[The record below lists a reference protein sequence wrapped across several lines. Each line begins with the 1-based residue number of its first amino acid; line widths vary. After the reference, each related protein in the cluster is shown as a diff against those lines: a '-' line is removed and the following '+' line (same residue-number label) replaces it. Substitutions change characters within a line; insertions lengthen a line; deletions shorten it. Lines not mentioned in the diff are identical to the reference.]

1 MASTDI
7 IIAHGIWK
15 ILNRVMTFVPY
26 DVSVIGASETGK
38 TTLDRQLTTR
48 GEIQRLG
55 EEDRTHHKK
64 TWLGRHYKMP
74 DTTRKKITSEG
85 KLSKTIVSRDL
96 GGHME
101 YHSTWLRDMI
111 NRNCSSV
118 VVVIDQ
124 RHMENSH
131 NVDNQTALGYLVRGL
146 SDKKNIPKGLS
157 WRGWWRAK
165 NYYPKRVVLLANK
178 ADEWMTDQDH
188 NTWEKGFISRH
199 PIFNAF
205 RSDLY
210 KLQSLNIPVYM
221 DAVSARYGWNVQN
234 ALYKGLTI

>member
-7 IIAHGIWK
+7 VIAHGIWK
-15 ILNRVMTFVPY
+15 LLNRVMTFVPY

-48 GEIQRLG
+48 GEIQKLG
-55 EEDRTHHKK
+55 ESDRTHHKK
-64 TWLGRHYKMP
+64 SWLGTHKMP
-74 DTTRKKITSEG
+74 DTTRKRVVSDG
-85 KLSKTIVSRDL
+85 KLAKTIVSRDL
-96 GGHME
+96 GGHIE

-118 VVVIDQ
+118 VVVIDH
-124 RHMENSH
+124 RHMSDAH

-146 SDKKNIPKGLS
+146 SDKKNLPKGLT

-165 NYYPKRVVLLANK
+165 DYYPKRVILLANK

-188 NTWEKGFISRH
+188 TTWEKGFIARH
-199 PIFNAF
+199 KIFDVF
-205 RSDLY
+205 RNDLY
-210 KLQSLNIPVYM
+210 KLQSMNIPVYM
-221 DAVSARYGWNVQN
+221 DAVSARYGWNVQD
-234 ALYKGLTI
+234 ALYKGLVI

>member
-7 IIAHGIWK
+7 VIAHGIWK
-15 ILNRVMTFVPY
+15 LLNRVMTFVPY
-26 DVSVIGASETGK
+26 NVSVIGASETGK

-48 GEIQRLG
+48 GEIMKLG

-64 TWLGRHYKMP
+64 SWLGQYKLP
-74 DTTRKKITSEG
+74 ETTRKKITSEG
-85 KLSKTIVSRDL
+85 KLSKTVVSRDL
-96 GGHME
+96 GGHIE

-118 VVVIDQ
+118 VVVVDH
-124 RHMENSH
+124 RHVGDSH

-146 SDKKNIPKGLS
+146 SDKKNIPRGLT

-165 NYYPKRVVLLANK
+165 KYYPQRVLLLANK

-188 NTWEKGFISRH
+188 STWEKGFIARH
-199 PIFNAF
+199 QIFDAF
-205 RSDLY
+205 RTDLY
-210 KLQSLNIPVYM
+210 KLQSMNIPVYM
-221 DAVSARYGWNVQN
+221 DAVSARYGWNVQD
-234 ALYKGLTI
+234 ALYKGLVI

>member
-7 IIAHGIWK
+7 VIAHGIWK
-15 ILNRVMTFVPY
+15 LLNRVMTFVPY

-48 GEIQRLG
+48 GEIQKLG
-55 EEDRTHHKK
+55 ESERTHHKK
-64 TWLGRHYKMP
+64 SWLGTYKLP
-74 DTTRKKITSEG
+74 ETTRKRVVSDG
-85 KLSKTIVSRDL
+85 KLAKTIVSRDL
-96 GGHME
+96 GGHIE

-124 RHMENSH
+124 RHIGDSH

-146 SDKKNIPKGLS
+146 SDKKNVPKGLT

-188 NTWEKGFISRH
+188 NTWEKGFIARH
-199 PIFNAF
+199 RIFDAF

-210 KLQSLNIPVYM
+210 KLQSMNIPVYM
-221 DAVSARYGWNVQN
+221 DAVSARYGWNVQD